1 MRVAEVRELAS
12 GLEFP
17 EGPVVLP
24 DGSIAVCEIKGQRIT
39 RVAQDGSKETIAET
53 GGGPNGA
60 QLGPDGKLY
69 VCNNGAAY
77 DFVDMGGLTITHQP
91 PSNYEGARIERVD
104 IESGE
109 VERLYE
115 EANGNSLKAPNDLVF
130 DEHGGFWFTDHG
142 VRYDRDADRT
152 YICYA
157 KADGSEIR
165 EVMGP
170 IDGPNGIGLSP
181 DGKKL
186 YVAETY
192 TAAIWSWDV
201 TAPGEI
207 GEGMPLLPHRGT
219 PVCRVS
225 GFAALDSL
233 AIDAEG
239 NICVGTLLKGGIT
252 TVAPGA
258 EPAAGEEIDFTEA
271 GDVWPTNIAFGGDD
285 LRTAYITGSTT
296 GRLLVVDDWPRPG
309 LKLAY
314 QA

>member
-1 MRVAEVRELAS
+1 MAEVRELAS

-24 DGSIAVCEIKGQRIT
+24 DGSVAVCEIKGGRIT
-39 RVAQDGSKETIAET
+39 RVATDGTKEVVAQP

-77 DFVDMGGLTITHQP
+77 DFVDLGGISVTHQP
-91 PSNYEGARIERVD
+91 PSGHEGGRIERID
-104 IESGE
+104 IETGE
-109 VERLYE
+109 VEVLYE
-115 EANGNSLKAPNDLVF
+115 EADGHPLIAPNDLVF
-130 DEHGGFWFTDHG
+130 DGHGGFWFTDHG
-142 VRYDRDADRT
+142 IRHERTQDRT
-152 YICYA
+152 WIRYA

-170 IDGPNGIGLSP
+170 VDGANGIGLSP
-181 DGKKL
+181 DGTKL

-201 TAPGEI
+201 SGPGEV
-207 GEGMPLLPHRGT
+207 GEPFPLLPHGGM
-219 PVCRVS
+219 PVARVS
-225 GFAALDSL
+225 GFCALDSL
-233 AIDAEG
+233 AIDGDG

-252 TVAPGA
+252 TIAPGT
-258 EPAAGEEIDFTEA
+258 EPASGQEIDFVEA

-285 LRTAYITGSTT
+285 LRTAYIAGSTT
-296 GRLLVVDDWPRPG
+296 GRLLVTEWARPG
-309 LKLAY
+309 LKLAH

>member
-1 MRVAEVRELAS
+1 MPEVRELAG

-17 EGPVVLP
+17 EGPVVLA
-24 DGSIAVCEIKGQRIT
+24 DGSVAVCEIKGKRIT
-39 RVAQDGSKETIAET
+39 RVDKDGNKETIAEP

-69 VCNNGAAY
+69 VCNNGGAY
-77 DFVDMGGLTITHQP
+77 DFVEMGEFTITHQP
-91 PSNYEGARIERVD
+91 PPAHEGGRIERID
-104 IESGE
+104 TESGQVE
-109 VERLYE
+109 VLYQ
-115 EANGNSLKAPNDLVF
+115 EANGNRLIAPNDLVF
-130 DEHGGFWFTDHG
+130 DDQGGFWFTDHG
-142 VRYDRDADRT
+142 IRYDRSSDRT

-170 IDGPNGIGLSP
+170 VDGPNGIGLSP

-192 TAAIWSWDV
+192 NAAVWSWDV
-201 TAPGEI
+201 TGPGEI

-219 PVCRVS
+219 PVARIG
-225 GFAALDSL
+225 GFCALDSL
-233 AIDAEG
+233 AVDGEG

-252 TVAPGA
+252 VVKPGD
-258 EPAAGEEIDFTEA
+258 EPAAGEEIDFVPA

-285 LRTAYITGSTT
+285 LRTAYISGSAS
-296 GRLLVVDDWPRPG
+296 GKLLVVDEWPRPG